1 MSAAVST
8 ARTPAS
14 ALARLVSMRLM
25 RACACGLRSSLACSR
40 PLGFRSATYGT
51 WPVTFSGPSGRGME
65 SPTPLTSRVVF
76 ITLAMPLSF
85 GEGGYAPLALPRFAA
100 TPAASEIAVII
111 VV

>member
-1 MSAAVST
+1 
-8 ARTPAS
+8 
-14 ALARLVSMRLM
+14 
-25 RACACGLRSSLACSR
+25 
-40 PLGFRSATYGT
+40 
-51 WPVTFSGPSGRGME
+51 ME